1 MRVYLYVAVTWC
13 GAIPMR
19 AYSAECHVVPY
30 EMAHSDSVWCDR
42 RRVEGMLLQ
51 AQ

>member
-1 MRVYLYVAVTWC
+1 MRMYLYVAVTWC
-13 GAIPMR
+13 AAIPMR
-19 AYSAECHVVPY
+19 TRSVECRLVPC
-30 EMAHSDSVWCDR
+30 EMAHSDGVWCDR